1 LARRSGRLSGD
12 PVHTNRSGRSDRYN
26 WSGDEGWRRS
36 QRRRRQHRLTP
47 RGRVTLLVVCAGLV
61 LPALAVSYLFATGHA
76 WARSV
81 DPDLPR
87 VSAGAPAPLRPLEP
101 TTPSLPPEILERLPV
116 TRAAL
121 ALPTHFPE
129 RAHPGPSGGR
139 LYEVVD
145 LPGGTSAPDGSALPP
160 GPIRVEYTLDAQL
173 TRDVFETLRR
183 GRVALGHVIVL
194 DPFGGRVL
202 AYASTDVNTFPPTRA
217 YPAAS
222 LVKVITAA
230 AALDRDRTRASL
242 PCRFRGSPYRLTRSR
257 IDPPQVGREISLR
270 RALAT
275 SNNQCFAQLAVHAV
289 GERALVDAIQRFGWL
304 SRPAPAH
311 AAGELTA
318 GEDRF
323 ELGKLGCGLDGCRI
337 TPLHAGQLA
346 MALARGERIAPRW
359 IERAVAADGTE
370 LQIPASPTPRR
381 VMSPQLADELRSM
394 LVDTTKLGTA
404 RRAFRTRRGRP
415 LLDGVDVAGKTGSLS
430 STDPTGRYEWFIGVA
445 PADAPRIAIAVLLV
459 QGDLYWKNASGLAG
473 EVLRKVFCPDRQCS
487 AEAAERWTRSPVPAS
502 FGATAATEPGLEVES
517 GRAG

>member
-1 LARRSGRLSGD
+1 MRRSGRLRDDSI
-12 PVHTNRSGRSDRYN
+12 HTNRASESDGYN
-26 WSGDEGWRRS
+26 WSGDERWRSS
-36 QRRRRQHRLTP
+36 QRRRRRRFTT
-47 RGRVTLLVVCAGLV
+47 RGRATLLVVCAGLA
-61 LPALAVSYLFATGHA
+61 LPLLAVSDPFRLGRAQ
-76 WARSV
+76 ARTV
-81 DPDLPR
+81 DPELPE
-87 VSAGAPAPLRPLEP
+87 VSAASPAQPRWAEP
-101 TTPSLPPEILERLPV
+101 PMPMLPPEILERLPV

-129 RAHPGPSGGR
+129 RAHPEAVGESSLGR
-139 LYEVVD
+139 LYELVELDDSGRHDPVQ
-145 LPGGTSAPDGSALPP
+145 LA

-173 TRDVFETLRR
+173 TRDVFATLKR

-202 AYASTDVNTFPPTRA
+202 AYASTDVGSFPPTRA

-257 IDPPQVGREISLR
+257 IDPPTIGREISLR

-318 GEDRF
+318 GADRF

-346 MALARGERIAPRW
+346 MSLARGERIAPRW

-370 LQIPASPTPRR
+370 LRIPASPAPRR
-381 VMSPQLADELRSM
+381 VMSPKLADELRAM
-394 LVDTTKLGTA
+394 LVDTTKRGTA
-404 RRAFRTRRGRP
+404 RRAFRTRSGRP

-445 PADAPRIAIAVLLV
+445 PAEAPRIAIAVLLV
-459 QGDLYWKNASGLAG
+459 QGDLYWKNASGIAG
-473 EVLRKVFCPDRQCS
+473 EVLHKVFCPERRCS
-487 AEAAERWTRSPVPAS
+487 ADAAERWTRSPVPAS
-502 FGATAATEPGLEVES
+502 FGTAAVEPGEAPVS